1 MLAREFFMK
10 RFKLNFHVESARCRR
25 CHCKA
30 PIRQITIEVT
40 RARQNGD
47 HSDHRSRKVL
57 IFDGKFYLNFT
68 RFCIHFDGKRVFVTE
83 TNILLLTI

>member
-1 MLAREFFMK
+1 MISK
-10 RFKLNFHVESARCRR
+10 KHD
-25 CHCKA
+25 
-30 PIRQITIEVT
+30 ITIG

-68 RFCIHFDGKRVFVTE
+68 RFCLHFDGKRVFVTE

>member
-1 MLAREFFMK
+1 MPTGSHMHGRD
-10 RFKLNFHVESARCRR
+10 KLMCG
-25 CHCKA
+25 
-30 PIRQITIEVT
+30 

-47 HSDHRSRKVL
+47 HSDHRSWKVI

-68 RFCIHFDGKRVFVTE
+68 RFCLHFDGKRVFVTE